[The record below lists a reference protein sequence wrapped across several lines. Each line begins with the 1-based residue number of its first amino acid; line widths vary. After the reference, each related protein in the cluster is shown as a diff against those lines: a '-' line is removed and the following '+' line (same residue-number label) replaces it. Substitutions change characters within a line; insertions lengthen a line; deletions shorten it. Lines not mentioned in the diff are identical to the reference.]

1 MAARFD
7 MRELRG
13 ASVVITGASSGIGR
27 AAAIAFARRGA
38 CVTLAARREGVLRE
52 AAASCEAE
60 GGKALA
66 VTTDVGDAEAV
77 RQLAHRAIDTF
88 GKIDVWVNNAGVG
101 AVGAFFDT
109 PIETHDQVVRTNLLG
124 YVHGAHAVL
133 PHFVE
138 RGGGVLINNLSF
150 GAWVPALFAAA
161 YSASKFGRR
170 GFTDA
175 LRAEFAFAPG
185 IDICDIYPSFID
197 TPGIQH
203 GAKLHRAGAEAGAA
217 GLRAGARR
225 RGDGRAGVAAAPV
238 RHRRKCRQS
247 GTGRLF
253 RGPAIDAFDNV
264 GSHEGVSCTGIALA
278 DYRRQCAA
286 ADGGGRQR
294 GGRLAFASGTVFSV
308 REPRGCGRIGGAA
321 SRAAGG
327 SRSQAVD
334 ALLR

>member
-1 MAARFD
+1 

-52 AAASCEAE
+52 AATACEAE

-66 VTTDVGDAEAV
+66 VTTDVGDPEAV
-77 RQLAHRAIDTF
+77 RQLAHSAIDTF

-101 AVGAFFDT
+101 AVGAFLDT

-150 GAWVPALFAAA
+150 GAWVPAPFAAA
-161 YSASKFGRR
+161 YSASKFGLR

-203 GAKLHRAGAEAGAA
+203 GANYTGRALKPAPPVYAPRRVGAAMVALALRPRRSVTVGSVASLARLGYFVAPRLMRSTMSAVMKAYLAQASPSPITDGNVLQPMAEGRNVEGGWRSPAERSLVFASLAVAA
-217 GLRAGARR
+217 GL
-225 RGDGRAGVAAAPV
+225 AALLLVP
-238 RHRRKCRQS
+238 
-247 GTGRLF
+247 
-253 RGPAIDAFDNV
+253 
-264 GSHEGVSCTGIALA
+264 
-278 DYRRQCAA
+278 
-286 ADGGGRQR
+286 
-294 GGRLAFASGTVFSV
+294 
-308 REPRGCGRIGGAA
+308 
-321 SRAAGG
+321 RAARGT
-327 SRSQAVD
+327 RQ
-334 ALLR
+334 